1 MLLKKNILILVKD
14 KKNNL
19 IQNFCHVTYCWI
31 LEKKF
36 SCCPKKKFW
45 TKQKTIPPLQVK
57 WSVPNNTLG
66 IETRLITTPR
76 VYKQG

>member
-36 SCCPKKKFW
+36 SCCPKKKILNE
-45 TKQKTIPPLQVK
+45 TKNHTSP
-57 WSVPNNTLG
+57 SS
-66 IETRLITTPR
+66 
-76 VYKQG
+76 